1 MLRLRLLLLF
11 LLALVLALDP
21 VRAQNDKQVIGDP
34 VISPQDIAADVPI
47 IYLVRFQNVG
57 LDTAHD
63 IVVRDTLDPRLNAG
77 TFLTID
83 ASHPFQLLGE
93 GGSVIRWYFDDIDL
107 PDSAS
112 GGPNSIGYILF
123 SVQPQAFVAPGQ
135 IISNRACISF
145 DDIST
150 ICTNETLVWVDD
162 DAAAVEAPPVDE
174 NGWHVVPNPNYGQ
187 FEVRQ
192 QNAAQTYTSY
202 GVNNTRWWI
211 TDMNGRTVWD
221 GSASNAAAVSN
232 QILLEKPMP
241 GHYLLWMQSG
251 KNLEIERFAVIR

>member
-1 MLRLRLLLLF
+1 MLRLRLLSLF
-11 LLALVLALDP
+11 LSVTIFAEFTF
-21 VRAQNDKQVIGDP
+21 AQNDKQVIGDP
-34 VISPQDIAADVPI
+34 VISPNDIATGAPI
-47 IYLVRFQNVG
+47 IYLVRFQNIG
-57 LDTAHD
+57 SDTAHNV
-63 IVVRDTLDPRLNAG
+63 VVRDTLDPRLNAG
-77 TFLTID
+77 TFSTID

-112 GGPNSIGYILF
+112 SGPNSIGYILF
-123 SVQPQAFVAPGQ
+123 SVQPQAFVSPGQ
-135 IISNRACISF
+135 TISNRACISF

-162 DAAAVEAPPVDE
+162 DAAAVEAPPADE
-174 NGWHVVPNPNYGQ
+174 NGWHVVPNPNYGT

-192 QNAAQTYTSY
+192 QNTVQTYTY
-202 GVNNTRWWI
+202 EANNTRWWI

-221 GSASNAAAVSN
+221 GSASDTVTATS

-251 KNLEIERFAVIR
+251 RNLEIERFAVIR